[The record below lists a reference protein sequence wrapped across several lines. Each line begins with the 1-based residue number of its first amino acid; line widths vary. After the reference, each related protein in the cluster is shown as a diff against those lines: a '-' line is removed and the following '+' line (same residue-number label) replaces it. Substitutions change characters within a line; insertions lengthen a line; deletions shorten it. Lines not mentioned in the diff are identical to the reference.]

1 MHSEGTKKFG
11 ATGPEAFTCTE
22 EWPAVAIEDL
32 FGVDLADPVDL
43 RVGSRLGTAE
53 VLQTWIR
60 FCRFGA
66 VVLNFC
72 VYMHTRGDFS
82 PLPFAR
88 LWTAPK
94 CTKRSR
100 KKRDQAFKGR
110 VDGNTCCALAP
121 SLSQRAWCSEQITPQ
136 LGPPLLRNVGF
147 RPGAAALPA
156 VSPREAA
163 ESHQRF

>member
-22 EWPAVAIEDL
+22 EWPAVAIEDI

-66 VVLNFC
+66 VVLNCDAFFVFTC
-72 VYMHTRGDFS
+72 TRVTNF
-82 PLPFAR
+82 L
-88 LWTAPK
+88 TAAI
-94 CTKRSR
+94 R
-100 KKRDQAFKGR
+100 KIVDCFK
-110 VDGNTCCALAP
+110 V
-121 SLSQRAWCSEQITPQ
+121 
-136 LGPPLLRNVGF
+136 
-147 RPGAAALPA
+147 
-156 VSPREAA
+156 
-163 ESHQRF
+163 H

>member
-1 MHSEGTKKFG
+1 MFGT
-11 ATGPEAFTCTE
+11 TGPEAFTCTE
-22 EWPAVAIEDL
+22 EWPAVAIEDI

-88 LWTAPK
+88 LWTASK
-94 CTKRSR
+94 CTKRRR
-100 KKRDQAFKGR
+100 KKGDRPSKESRRRYLLRTRSVAVSACLVLRADNSPARATAAAKRGISSRRRCSPSGLAKGR
-110 VDGNTCCALAP
+110 LGISSAL
-121 SLSQRAWCSEQITPQ
+121 LI
-136 LGPPLLRNVGF
+136 LGD
-147 RPGAAALPA
+147 
-156 VSPREAA
+156 SP
-163 ESHQRF
+163 